1 MNKRFQTILQI
12 VLLLGILIFVNVL
25 GNFFYTYFD
34 LTEEKRYTLTKPTR
48 QLLSDLDEVVSIQV
62 LLDGELPAS
71 DFKRL
76 QKSVRELLSDFR
88 AASTYIEYEFVNPN
102 EGTAEQIK
110 QRQEEL
116 AKDGI
121 IPTNLKL
128 QEAEGS
134 KEQLIYPYAT
144 FTYKGRYTIVN
155 FLEADRPGIPK
166 PVLVNNSV
174 SLLEY
179 KFANAIQKLQTSQKP
194 NIAFLQG
201 HGELVPLQ
209 MLDFE
214 KTLRE
219 FYDTYYFNLDTL
231 LYLPAAEISALVVAK
246 PRGTFSENDQ
256 FKLDQ
261 YVMNGGKILW
271 LIDRLNV
278 NIDSINQR
286 QRYVPYAYPLGLE
299 NLWFKYGIRIDPSMV
314 LDLECSIIPLAREG
328 SALGGQPQFEPYP
341 FPYHPVIAPK
351 SKHPTVKSLDRVNL
365 FFPSSIDTTVR
376 TKTPVKKTVLLASSA
391 KSRKQLTP
399 ATLDFS
405 RLRIPPKPEN
415 FNQPNQPVAVLYE
428 GIFTSAFENRVTESK
443 RKLLEQAQMPFQ
455 TQSQP
460 TTMIVVADGDIIR
473 NDVRLNNENVPYP
486 LELGRNPF
494 DGYVYAN
501 KDFLLNAVEYL
512 LDDNGIIEARG
523 KDVKLRLLD
532 QVKAETEQTKWQLIN
547 IVLPLALLL
556 IFGLFYNWQR
566 KRRYGRA
573 ERN

>member
-1 MNKRFQTILQI
+1 MNKRSQTILQ
-12 VLLLGILIFVNVL
+12 VLLLLGILIFINVL
-25 GNFFYTYFD
+25 GSFFYTYFD
-34 LTEEKRYTLTKPTR
+34 LTEEKRYTLTNPTK
-48 QLLSDLDEVVSIQV
+48 QLLNNLDEVVSVQV
-62 LLDGELPAS
+62 LLDGELPAA

-76 QKSVRELLSDFR
+76 QQSVQELLRDFR
-88 AASTYIEYEFVNPN
+88 AESNYIEYEFVNPN
-102 EGTAEQIK
+102 EGSAKQKK

-121 IPTNLKL
+121 IPTSLKL
-128 QEAEGS
+128 NNVDGS
-134 KEQLIYPYAT
+134 QEQLIYPYAI
-144 FTYKGRYTIVN
+144 FTYKGRFTIVN

-174 SLLEY
+174 ALLEY
-179 KFANAIQKLQTSQKP
+179 KFANAIQKLQTSKKP

-201 HGELVPLQ
+201 HGELLPLQ

-231 LYLPAAEISALVVAK
+231 LSLPPNEINTLIIAK

-261 YVMNGGKILW
+261 YVMNGGKVLW

-278 NIDSINQR
+278 NIDSINQNK
-286 QRYVPYAYPLGLE
+286 RYVPFAYPLGLE

-314 LDLECSIIPLAREG
+314 LDLECSIIPLVREG
-328 SALGGQPQFEPYP
+328 NSLGGQPQFEPYP
-341 FPYHPVIAPK
+341 FPYHPVVAPK
-351 SKHPTVKSLDRVNL
+351 SEHSIIKSLDRVNL
-365 FFPSSIDTTVR
+365 FFPSSIDTTIR
-376 TKTPVKKTVLLASSA
+376 TKTPVKKTVLLASSN

-405 RLRIPPKPEN
+405 RLRTPPKPEN
-415 FNQPNQPVAVLYE
+415 FNQPNQPMAVLYE
-428 GIFTSAFENRVTESK
+428 GVFPSAFENRITESK
-443 RKLLEQAQMPFQ
+443 RQMLEQAQMPFQ
-455 TQSQP
+455 TQSQA
-460 TTMIVVADGDIIR
+460 TAMIVVADGDIIR
-473 NDVRLNNENVPYP
+473 NDVKLNSENIPYP

-547 IVLPLALLL
+547 IVLPLFMLLF
-556 IFGLFYNWQR
+556 FGIIYNWWRRQ
-566 KRRYGRA
+566 RYGKIY
-573 ERN
+573 